1 MLMDFPVTDPI
12 WIFFIVL
19 IIILFAPIILG
30 KLKIPHEMTTIKM
43 PNKWD

>member
-1 MLMDFPVTDPI
+1 MTFPVTDPI

-30 KLKIPHEMTTIKM
+30 KLKIPHIIGMILAQY
-43 PNKWD
+43 P